1 MAARQRLQVS
11 EHKACRLVGCRAVID
26 AWRSDYNHARPHA
39 ALGNRTPEEFKQ
51 TLENLE
57 NYNRKVA

>member
-1 MAARQRLQVS
+1 MNAEYWSLGEA
-11 EHKACRLVGCRAVID
+11 RAVID